1 MRVPKLL
8 LALAA
13 LSIPTP
19 QARAAD
25 PSDGVSHAIQS
36 NIRSAFDPGR
46 LHSLEIRRG
55 DFARDLR
62 LWRQA
67 KGLSEED
74 AARLLDVEPGVIT
87 AYEGGVFLPSDGILE
102 RFSRARGE

>member
-1 MRVPKLL
+1 M
-8 LALAA
+8 LALAV

-25 PSDGVSHAIQS
+25 PSDGVTHAIQS
-36 NIRSAFDPGR
+36 NIRSAFEPGR
-46 LHSLEIRRG
+46 KHSQATRRA

-67 KGLSEED
+67 KGVSEEE
-74 AARLLDVEPGVIT
+74 AARLLDVEPGVIA
-87 AYEGGVFLPSDGILE
+87 AYEGGVFPPSDGILD
-102 RFSRARGE
+102 RFQRVRGE